1 MRSIWLC
8 SRNDALGNAAVMTAA
23 GGVFAV
29 ASGWPDIVV
38 AALIAGVNTSAAAQ
52 VMRRAIAELRVAG
65 GGISPEYRGVI
76 NPLVPT
82 AKVIEEGGVLY
93 QQRCA
98 VCYGAQGMGDGEAA
112 RYLNPS
118 PALLAYMVQM
128 PMSVDEYLMWSIAEG
143 GAAVRYR
150 HARLQQHA
158 VRQGDLENYCF
169 HACRF
174 SADCATLIG
183 THLKSDDFSCRGRF
197 MFPCSQCTVQ
207 FFSR

>member
-98 VCYGAQGMGDGEAA
+98 VCHGAQGMGDGEAA

-143 GAAVRYR
+143 GGSSSVPPCPPSTTRCQTR
-150 HARLQQHA
+150 RSGKLLLSCVPVFRRL
-158 VRQGDLENYCF
+158 RN
-169 HACRF
+169 
-174 SADCATLIG
+174 ADRNAPE
-183 THLKSDDFSCRGRF
+183 KR
-197 MFPCSQCTVQ
+197 
-207 FFSR
+207 